1 MTFDI
6 KLLDVLACPVCKGK
20 LVLDKDKTTMLC
32 RYDRLAYPLKE
43 GIPVLI
49 ESEATQLTS
58 EELDQQQ

>member
-49 ESEATQLTS
+49 ESEATQLTNV
-58 EELDQQQ
+58 ELDQQQ

>member
-20 LVLDKDKTTMLC
+20 LVLGKDKTTMLC

-58 EELDQQQ
+58 EELEQQQ